1 VDDNA
6 TNRRILTAMAEKWS
20 LRFTACASG
29 ADALALMGQG
39 AAFDLAILDLQMPL
53 MDGVTLAREIRRRP
67 DGEKLPLLLLSS
79 LGRDA
84 AAGEADLFNARLSKP
99 AKPSQIFD
107 AIVTLMG
114 DTEAGAA
121 PAHSRSGPDQ
131 PPTRQPERLLLAEDN
146 AVNQKVALHM
156 LTRLGYRTDIA
167 ANGIEAL
174 SSLQRQSYDVIFMD
188 MQMPEMDGL
197 EATRRIVQNRPDRR
211 QRPWI
216 IALTANAM
224 QGDRERCLA
233 SGMDD
238 YITKPLKIADIASA
252 MDRARLGRAK

>member
-1 VDDNA
+1 
-6 TNRRILTAMAEKWS
+6 MAEKWG

-39 AAFDLAILDLQMPL
+39 AGFDLAILDLQMPA
-53 MDGVTLAREIRRRP
+53 MDGVTLAREIRRRSG
-67 DGEKLPLLLLSS
+67 GEKLPLLLLSS

-84 AAGEADLFNARLSKP
+84 AAGEAELFNARLSKP

-107 AIVTLMG
+107 AIVTIMNAA
-114 DTEAGAA
+114 ESGAA
-121 PAHSRSGPDQ
+121 CAPSRPGPE
-131 PPTRQPERLLLAEDN
+131 PSAARQPERLLLAEDN

-174 SSLQRQSYDVIFMD
+174 SSLERQSYDVIFMD

-197 EATRRIVQNRPDRR
+197 EATRRIVHSRPDRR

-238 YITKPLKIADIASA
+238 YITKPLKISDIASA